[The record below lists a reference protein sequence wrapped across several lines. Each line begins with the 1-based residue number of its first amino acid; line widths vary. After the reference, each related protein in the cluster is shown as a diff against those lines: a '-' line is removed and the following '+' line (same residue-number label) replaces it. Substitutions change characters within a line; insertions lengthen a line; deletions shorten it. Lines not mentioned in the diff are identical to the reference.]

1 MPLFLKYLLALV
13 YRIGYLLHHHFC
25 LKSGKPLSHA
35 QLIVVGSFLVGGA
48 GKTPFCLWLVQHI
61 PANYKVAVLCHSKAW
76 DEVNLYKMKLA
87 DCENVKIFATKN
99 RYKTAHEIDAQFDFI
114 ICDDGFEDSRL
125 VGAKVIRLDWSQP
138 PASFK
143 DLIPLGKHRSLV
155 QDHEASALVARCY
168 GAERDV
174 SFAIDGIYAD
184 GFSGHSAVVCGL
196 GNPIR
201 FVEDLKKAGVD
212 VQTVIQ
218 RPDHDSKFTAA
229 VISVMEVADAVW
241 MTEKDAC
248 RLPAELRRNPKIRV
262 VGQKVSVSPYFAQ
275 KVELLFHLQFI

>member
-13 YRIGYLLHHHFC
+13 YRLGYLLHHHFF
-25 LKSGKPLSHA
+25 LKPGKPLSHA
-35 QLIVVGSFLVGGA
+35 QLVVVGSFLTGGA
-48 GKTPFCLWLVQHI
+48 GKTPFCLWLVRRI
-61 PANYKVAVLCHSKAW
+61 PANYKVAILCHSKAW
-76 DEVNLYKMKLA
+76 DEVNLYKIKLV
-87 DCENVKIFATKN
+87 DCANVRVYATKN
-99 RYKTAHEIDAQFDFI
+99 RYKTAHEIDAQFDFV

-138 PASFK
+138 PASFE

-155 QDHEASALVARCY
+155 QDHEASALVAHCY
-168 GAERDV
+168 GVEQDV
-174 SFAIDGIYAD
+174 SFEGDGIYAD

-196 GNPIR
+196 GNPER

-212 VQTVIQ
+212 AQTVIQ

-229 VISVMEVADAVW
+229 VISAMEVADAVW

-248 RLPAELRRNPKIRV
+248 RLPAELRGNPKIRV
-262 VGQKVSVSPYFAQ
+262 VGQVVSVSLRFMKKA
-275 KVELLFHLQFI
+275 KNLFEL

>member
-13 YRIGYLLHHHFC
+13 YRLGYLLHHLFF
-25 LKSGKPLSHA
+25 LKPGKPLSHA
-35 QLIVVGSFLVGGA
+35 RLVVVGSFLAGGA
-48 GKTPFCLWLVQHI
+48 GKTPFCLWLVRRI
-61 PANYKVAVLCHSKAW
+61 SANYKVAVLCHSRAW
-76 DEVNLYKMKLA
+76 DEVNLYKMKLG
-87 DCENVKIFATKN
+87 DCTNVRVFATKN
-99 RYKTAHEIDAQFDFI
+99 RYKTAHEIDAQFDFV

-138 PASFK
+138 PVSLK
-143 DLIPLGKHRSLV
+143 NLIPLGKYRSLV
-155 QDHEASALVARCY
+155 QDHEASALVAHCY
-168 GAERDV
+168 GVEQDV
-174 SFAIDGIYAD
+174 SFAIDGINAD
-184 GFSGHSAVVCGL
+184 GFSGRSAVVCGL

-218 RPDHDSKFTAA
+218 RPDHDSKFTVA
-229 VISVMEVADAVW
+229 VISAMEVADAVW

-275 KVELLFHLQFI
+275 KVELLFRLNFI

>member
-48 GKTPFCLWLVQHI
+48 GKTPFCLWLVRRI
-61 PANYKVAVLCHSKAW
+61 PANYKVAVLCHFKAW
-76 DEVNLYKMKLA
+76 DEVNLYKMKLY
-87 DCENVKIFATKN
+87 DCTNVRVFATKN
-99 RYKTAHEIDAQFDFI
+99 RYKTAHEIDRLFDFI

-138 PASFK
+138 PTSFK

-155 QDHEASALVARCY
+155 QDHEAPALVARCY

-174 SFAIDGIYAD
+174 SFELETVEIAD
-184 GFSGHSAVVCGL
+184 KRTRNAVVCGL
-196 GNPIR
+196 GNPDR

-229 VISVMEVADAVW
+229 VISAMELADAVW
-241 MTEKDAC
+241 MTEKDSC
-248 RLPAELRRNPKIRV
+248 RLPAELQRNPKIRV

-275 KVELLFHLQFI
+275 KVELLFRLNFI